1 MKCVNGKVS
10 DSCVFWPGLVLKCRM
25 LMYEDL
31 ISNYVNEMN
40 MKIKLVINRG
50 KGKERKQ
57 KAEK

>member
-1 MKCVNGKVS
+1 MKCVIGKVS

-57 KAEK
+57 